1 MSNGRSPRPKWADGF
16 PANGLVFFKLY
27 PAGFKKKKKNSKNL
41 SSRAIMKLND

>member
-27 PAGFKKKKKNSKNL
+27 PAGFKKIKKKLKKSFF
-41 SSRAIMKLND
+41 SCHHEIE